1 MRESRSG
8 LRAIRIAGPG
18 RVEGVKTGGKSPN
31 KVREWFWRYL
41 PCEIAGTVGELGG
54 ASIAY
59 LTTGSLAVAAIAATI
74 GASAGYYATAYGS
87 ALRWSYRNH
96 DERSWPS
103 RVMLSN
109 LLAIRSVAVE
119 FGPAELIDS
128 IAIRPVAFYVGPQIF
143 DNTIAGWIFGK
154 LVSDVVFYLCAIFS
168 YERFQSLLVRPRS
181 GAEEVS
187 HEPGPALEA
196 A

>member
-1 MRESRSG
+1 
-8 LRAIRIAGPG
+8 
-18 RVEGVKTGGKSPN
+18 VQTGGKS
-31 KVREWFWRYL
+31 KLREWVRRYL

-54 ASIAY
+54 AAIAY
-59 LTTGSLAVAAIAATI
+59 LVTGSLAAAAITATV
-74 GASAGYYATAYGS
+74 GASVGYYATAYVS
-87 ALRWSYRNH
+87 ALRWTHRDH
-96 DERSWPS
+96 ADRHWLER
-103 RVMLSN
+103 MLISN
-109 LLAIRSVAVE
+109 LLALRSVAVE

-128 IAIRPVAFYVGPQIF
+128 VAVRPIAFYVGPSIF